1 MFFRLKQPGWDLPVS
16 VHGRWLMP
24 LKLSTRTVEGVTIL
38 DCTGRVVFG
47 DESSQLRDE
56 VKRILEKTPN
66 LVLNLHDVSYIDS
79 GGLGTL
85 VGLFTSAR
93 SAKGN
98 IKLAGL
104 NHRVIDLLQV
114 TKLLTV
120 FDTYPTDA
128 EAVKSFAAAPVA

>member
-1 MFFRLKQPGWDLPVS
+1 
-16 VHGRWLMP
+16 MP
-24 LKLSTRTVEGVTIL
+24 LKLSTRSVEGVTVL
-38 DCTGRVVFG
+38 DCMGRIVFG
-47 DESSQLRDE
+47 DECIALRDT
-56 VKRILEKTPN
+56 VKRILETTPN

-85 VGLFTSAR
+85 VGLYTSAR
-93 SAKGN
+93 NAKGN

-120 FDTYPTDA
+120 FETYPSEA
-128 EAVKSFAAAPVA
+128 EAVKALAAASVA

>member
-1 MFFRLKQPGWDLPVS
+1 
-16 VHGRWLMP
+16 MP
-24 LKLSTRTVEGVTIL
+24 LKLSTRTVDGITVL
-38 DCTGRVVFG
+38 DCMGRVVFG
-47 DESSQLRDE
+47 DESMALRDA
-56 VKRILEKTPN
+56 VKRILETTPN

-93 SAKGN
+93 NAKGN
-98 IKLAGL
+98 IKLAAL

-120 FDTYPTDA
+120 FDTYPSDA
-128 EAVKSFAAAPVA
+128 EAVKSFVVAAPVA